1 VSEIDDDNPLDLVE
15 ADALIAE
22 LAKRYDSL
30 VVVALRDMSEEEEGT
45 RCWYFGGQM
54 TCLGMLT
61 GTQARLLN
69 EHVNGGE
76 IGPA

>member
-1 VSEIDDDNPLDLVE
+1 
-15 ADALIAE
+15 
-22 LAKRYDSL
+22 
-30 VVVALRDMSEEEEGT
+30 
-45 RCWYFGGQM
+45 M